1 MPKIE
6 IVEQDLT
13 SPGTFSE
20 NTDVAYIPGF
30 VDVANN
36 FDAADYDQVLP
47 INTPTLFTSV
57 ASFEAK
63 CGKQPAKFAT
73 TQYYKDIGGM
83 NKGFDDVAVPYNGI
97 MFAQGDVDP
106 AYVMAKELLSM
117 GLNVLYER
125 VNPDVFTK
133 TTDPAAS
140 QPADWDDIKDTCD
153 KQVPSYE
160 TVMSARMPEMTT
172 IANGLKY
179 EDTNTYYTRMV
190 ITDEDT
196 NEDIVYYR
204 KAVNESGTE
213 GKIPTED
220 IDKDTGLIKSTS
232 NATNTYYI
240 KGNTSYYLK
249 SAVATGT
256 KYEPGKY
263 YRLSTPSS
271 LEYDVV
277 NDPTT
282 TEVNITYTVTDEDVT
297 AHSFTLSTIPVIEI
311 KSLTI
316 SDKSY
321 TVASSPV
328 KDTSVSLD
336 KKTGVI
342 TFASDDTNFKVSA
355 NVLVDYTAES
365 QPANWPA
372 GCYVF
377 TENNLIEKD
386 IIVDTVS
393 MSVLT
398 FDKDWIDGW
407 DTNGIF
413 KTSTWVPNNGAAF
426 EANVSYRIVESAIN
440 IKTMYDVL
448 DGIFDAGSDSGVMDK
463 GNYSFKYMTTGGYPV
478 YEYNQ
483 GALVQKMLNVA
494 YTRGDCVAII
504 DYTDNI
510 KREQED
516 IDHSDSLY
524 ATVKND
530 SSWKAHGEF
539 ATMFTP
545 WATYNRLTTDRD
557 YITGQTVKSS
567 SSIRMPASF
576 AYLLALA
583 DSIKTNANWLA
594 IAGSARGA
602 VLHLAEGGMTTII
615 PNGAA
620 DRMQPRDSIA
630 INPITNINPYG
641 NIIWGNRTL
650 KDNAEKSGL
659 TATSFLNIR
668 NLVSDVKKQC
678 YRTARQLTFEQ
689 NNDILWINFKA
700 LMSPLLDRML
710 SGYGISGYK
719 MVIDTENEHYN
730 EKATLCVKIILFP
743 VYAVEDFYIT
753 IVLKDED
760 ISVEEA

>member
-30 VDVANN
+30 VDVKNN
-36 FDAADYDQVLP
+36 FNNADYKNALP
-47 INTPTLFTSV
+47 LNVPTLFTSV
-57 ASFEAK
+57 ASFESR
-63 CGKQPAKFAT
+63 CGQQPAKFAT

-83 NKGFDDVAVPYNGI
+83 NKGFDEVAVPYNGV
-97 MFAQGDVDP
+97 MFAEGDADP

-125 VNPDVFTK
+125 VNPDVD
-133 TTDPAAS
+133 DPDYIVVKAS
-140 QPADWDDIKDTCD
+140 ETAPENWDSIRATCD
-153 KQVPSYE
+153 KQTRQYTDVL
-160 TVMSARMPEMTT
+160 SAKMPELTEIVNGTEYNSDTT
-172 IANGLKY
+172 YMIRTVSSDDIVTYTKVLFDGEDKDESGRPYSDDLIGKDPDKRFRSVEDANH
-179 EDTNTYYTRMV
+179 TYYKEA
-190 ITDEDT
+190 D
-196 NEDIVYYR
+196 VYYLNSE
-204 KAVNESGTE
+204 APVEYT
-213 GKIPTED
+213 
-220 IDKDTGLIKSTS
+220 KDT
-232 NATNTYYI
+232 YYFYNSEL
-240 KGNTSYYLK
+240 G
-249 SAVATGT
+249 
-256 KYEPGKY
+256 
-263 YRLSTPSS
+263 
-271 LEYDVV
+271 
-277 NDPTT
+277 
-282 TEVNITYTVTDEDVT
+282 TYTLDSSET
-297 AHSFTLSTIPVIEI
+297 APTGWPVGHYTFTKVELSQSQVEARTIYNIP
-311 KSLTI
+311 
-316 SDKSY
+316 
-321 TVASSPV
+321 
-328 KDTSVSLD
+328 DTWV
-336 KKTGVI
+336 
-342 TFASDDTNFKVSA
+342 
-355 NVLVDYTAES
+355 
-365 QPANWPA
+365 
-372 GCYVF
+372 
-377 TENNLIEKD
+377 EKW
-386 IIVDTVS
+386 S
-393 MSVLT
+393 
-398 FDKDWIDGW
+398 
-407 DTNGIF
+407 TNGIV
-413 KTSTWVPNNGAAF
+413 SELQWVANDGADFVADT
-426 EANVSYRIVESAIN
+426 AYRYMSGSIN
-440 IKTMYDVL
+440 IVTMYNFL
-448 DGIFDAGSDSGVMDK
+448 NEAFDAGSDTGLMDK

-494 YTRGDCVAII
+494 ANRGDCVAII
-504 DYTDNI
+504 DHTDNI
-510 KREQED
+510 NRD
-516 IDHSDSLY
+516 NNIDHSDSLY
-524 ATVKND
+524 ATVKAD
-530 SSWKAHGEF
+530 SSWKSNGEF

-545 WATYNRLTTDRD
+545 WATYNRLTTDKN
-557 YITGQTVKSS
+557 YLTSQIVTASNQ
-567 SSIRMPASF
+567 IRMPASF

-602 VLHLAEGGMTTII
+602 VLHLADGGMTTII

-620 DRMQPRDSIA
+620 DRMQPRDNIA